1 MKINDLTVD
10 GLEQENYFATQ
21 ELIDVVNAAIFLDKP
36 LLIEGPA
43 GTGKTFLAKTLSALL
58 NLELIRLQCHE
69 GIDEDKSVYEWNYKK
84 QLLSIQKSEENE
96 NLFDEKYLIKRPILS
111 ALTTEENSLFL
122 IDEIDRSDEE
132 FEALLLEILAE
143 NQVTIPEFGTIKGN
157 ENRITILTS
166 NSTREL
172 SDALRRR
179 CIYYYLD
186 FPSIEI
192 ETKVFMN
199 SIEDIEEN
207 ENLFDEKYLIKRPIL
222 TALTT
227 EENSLFLI
235 DEIDRSDEEF
245 EALLLE
251 VLAENQVTIPEFGT
265 IKGSENRITILT
277 SNSTRELS
285 DALRRRCIYY
295 YLDFPSIEIETKV
308 FMNSIED
315 IDENEARKY
324 ASLVSFIRSL
334 SLNKIPSL
342 IESVEWVKYNN
353 SKDQESVRS
362 NLGILLKD
370 KSDQKK
376 YVEKLEES
384 NEFNQE

>member
-1 MKINDLTVD
+1 MNINDLTID
-10 GLEQENYFATQ
+10 SLEKENYFATQ
-21 ELIDVVNAAIFLDKP
+21 ELVDVVNAAIFLDKP

-43 GTGKTFLAKTLSALL
+43 GTGKTFLAKTLSSLL

-69 GIDEDKSVYEWNYKK
+69 GIDEDKAVYVYEWNYKK
-84 QLLSIQKSEENE
+84 QLLSIQSSEKNE
-96 NLFDEKYLIKRPILS
+96 NLFDEKYLIKRPILT
-111 ALTTEENSLFL
+111 ALTNIESSIFL

-143 NQVTIPEFGTIKGN
+143 NQVTIPEFGTINGSD
-157 ENRITILTS
+157 NRVTILTS

-186 FPSIEI
+186 FPSIDI
-192 ETKVFMN
+192 ESKVLMN
-199 SIEDIEEN
+199 SIDKLDED
-207 ENLFDEKYLIKRPIL
+207 
-222 TALTT
+222 
-227 EENSLFLI
+227 
-235 DEIDRSDEEF
+235 
-245 EALLLE
+245 
-251 VLAENQVTIPEFGT
+251 
-265 IKGSENRITILT
+265 
-277 SNSTRELS
+277 
-285 DALRRRCIYY
+285 DAKK
-295 YLDFPSIEIETKV
+295 F
-308 FMNSIED
+308 
-315 IDENEARKY
+315 
-324 ASLVSFIRSL
+324 ASLISFIRSL

-353 SKDQESVRS
+353 SKNNESIRS

-376 YVEKLEES
+376 YIEKLEES

>member
-1 MKINDLTVD
+1 MNINDLTID
-10 GLEQENYFATQ
+10 SLEKENYFATQ
-21 ELIDVVNAAIFLDKP
+21 DLVDVVNAAIFLNKP

-43 GTGKTFLAKTLSALL
+43 GTGKTFLAKTLSSLL

-69 GIDEDKSVYEWNYKK
+69 GIDEDKAVYEWNYKK
-84 QLLSIQKSEENE
+84 QLLSIQSSEKNE
-96 NLFDEKYLIKRPILS
+96 NLFDEKYLIKRPILT
-111 ALTTEENSLFL
+111 ALTNIESSIFL

-143 NQVTIPEFGTIKGN
+143 NQVTIPEFGTINGSD
-157 ENRITILTS
+157 NRVTILTS

-186 FPSIEI
+186 FPSIDI
-192 ETKVFMN
+192 ESKVLMN
-199 SIEDIEEN
+199 SIDKLDED
-207 ENLFDEKYLIKRPIL
+207 
-222 TALTT
+222 
-227 EENSLFLI
+227 
-235 DEIDRSDEEF
+235 
-245 EALLLE
+245 
-251 VLAENQVTIPEFGT
+251 
-265 IKGSENRITILT
+265 
-277 SNSTRELS
+277 
-285 DALRRRCIYY
+285 DA
-295 YLDFPSIEIETKV
+295 K
-308 FMNSIED
+308 
-315 IDENEARKY
+315 KY
-324 ASLVSFIRSL
+324 ASLISFVRSL

-353 SKDQESVRS
+353 SKNNESIRS

-376 YVEKLEES
+376 YIEKLEES

>member
-1 MKINDLTVD
+1 MKINEITTDH
-10 GLEQENYFATQ
+10 LEREGYFATQ
-21 ELIDVVNAAIFLDKP
+21 DLIDVVNAAIFLDKP
-36 LLIEGPA
+36 LLVEGPA

-96 NLFDEKYLIKRPILS
+96 NLFDEKYLIKRPILT
-111 ALTTEENSLFL
+111 ALTNIESSIFL

-143 NQVTIPEFGTIKGN
+143 NQVTIPEFGTINGSD
-157 ENRITILTS
+157 NRVTILTS

-186 FPSIEI
+186 FPSIDI
-192 ETKVFMN
+192 ESKVLMN
-199 SIEDIEEN
+199 SIDKLDED
-207 ENLFDEKYLIKRPIL
+207 
-222 TALTT
+222 
-227 EENSLFLI
+227 
-235 DEIDRSDEEF
+235 
-245 EALLLE
+245 
-251 VLAENQVTIPEFGT
+251 
-265 IKGSENRITILT
+265 
-277 SNSTRELS
+277 
-285 DALRRRCIYY
+285 DAKK
-295 YLDFPSIEIETKV
+295 F
-308 FMNSIED
+308 
-315 IDENEARKY
+315 
-324 ASLVSFIRSL
+324 ASLISFIRSL

-353 SKDQESVRS
+353 SKNNESIRS

-376 YVEKLEES
+376 YIEKLEES

>member
-1 MKINDLTVD
+1 MNINDLTID
-10 GLEQENYFATQ
+10 SLEKENYFATQ
-21 ELIDVVNAAIFLDKP
+21 ELVDVVNAAIFLDKP

-43 GTGKTFLAKTLSALL
+43 GTGKTFLAKTLSSLL

-69 GIDEDKSVYEWNYKK
+69 GIDEDKAVYEWNYKK
-84 QLLSIQKSEENE
+84 QLLSIQSSEKNE
-96 NLFDEKYLIKRPILS
+96 NLFDEKYLIKRPILT
-111 ALTTEENSLFL
+111 ALTNIESSIFL

-143 NQVTIPEFGTIKGN
+143 NQVTIPEFGTINGSD
-157 ENRITILTS
+157 NRATILTS

-186 FPSIEI
+186 FPSIDI
-192 ETKVFMN
+192 ESKVLMN
-199 SIEDIEEN
+199 SIDKLDED
-207 ENLFDEKYLIKRPIL
+207 
-222 TALTT
+222 
-227 EENSLFLI
+227 
-235 DEIDRSDEEF
+235 
-245 EALLLE
+245 
-251 VLAENQVTIPEFGT
+251 
-265 IKGSENRITILT
+265 
-277 SNSTRELS
+277 
-285 DALRRRCIYY
+285 DAKK
-295 YLDFPSIEIETKV
+295 F
-308 FMNSIED
+308 
-315 IDENEARKY
+315 
-324 ASLVSFIRSL
+324 ASLISFIRSL

-353 SKDQESVRS
+353 SKNNESIRS

-376 YVEKLEES
+376 YIEKLEES

>member
-1 MKINDLTVD
+1 MKINDLTID

-43 GTGKTFLAKTLSALL
+43 GTGKTYLAKTLSALL

-84 QLLSIQKSEENE
+84 QLLSIQKS
-96 NLFDEKYLIKRPILS
+96 
-111 ALTTEENSLFL
+111 
-122 IDEIDRSDEE
+122 
-132 FEALLLEILAE
+132 
-143 NQVTIPEFGTIKGN
+143 
-157 ENRITILTS
+157 
-166 NSTREL
+166 
-172 SDALRRR
+172 
-179 CIYYYLD
+179 
-186 FPSIEI
+186 
-192 ETKVFMN
+192 
-199 SIEDIEEN
+199 EEN

>member
-1 MKINDLTVD
+1 MNINDLTID
-10 GLEQENYFATQ
+10 SLEKENYFATQ
-21 ELIDVVNAAIFLDKP
+21 ELVDVVNAAIFLDKP

-43 GTGKTFLAKTLSALL
+43 GTGKTFLAKTLSSLL

-69 GIDEDKSVYEWNYKK
+69 GIDEDKAVYEWNYKK
-84 QLLSIQKSEENE
+84 QLLSIQSSEKNE

-111 ALTTEENSLFL
+111 ALTNIESSIFL

-143 NQVTIPEFGTIKGN
+143 NQVTIPEFGTINGSD
-157 ENRITILTS
+157 NRVTILTS

-186 FPSIEI
+186 FPSIDI
-192 ETKVFMN
+192 ESKVLMN
-199 SIEDIEEN
+199 SIEK
-207 ENLFDEKYLIKRPIL
+207 LDE
-222 TALTT
+222 
-227 EENSLFLI
+227 
-235 DEIDRSDEEF
+235 D
-245 EALLLE
+245 
-251 VLAENQVTIPEFGT
+251 
-265 IKGSENRITILT
+265 
-277 SNSTRELS
+277 
-285 DALRRRCIYY
+285 DAKK
-295 YLDFPSIEIETKV
+295 F
-308 FMNSIED
+308 
-315 IDENEARKY
+315 
-324 ASLVSFIRSL
+324 ASLISFIRSL

-353 SKDQESVRS
+353 SKNNESIRS

-376 YVEKLEES
+376 YIEKLEES